1 MPTPHIDVRY
11 VAGLARIELSGQET
25 QDFQQQLSQILQY
38 VEELRAVNVED
49 VDPTAHA
56 NAIFNVFREDVAKP
70 GFTSPD
76 ALANAP
82 RQASDLFIVP
92 KVIE

>member
-1 MPTPHIDVRY
+1 MSTPHIDVRY
-11 VAGLARIELSGQET
+11 VAGLARIELSEQET
-25 QDFQQQLSQILQY
+25 HDFQQQLSQILQY

-56 NAIFNVFREDVAKP
+56 NAIFNVFRDDEAKP
-70 GFTSPD
+70 SFVPSD

-82 RQASDLFIVP
+82 RQASDLFLVP